1 MELLEHLEIRER
13 MGRKLILLIG
23 HELWAPLS
31 AIQVGLENLATEWEM
46 PTGFRAAMLEMARAD
61 LERLR
66 QLIQDFLTPS
76 HLESGQLAPGSIKL
90 RATLEKLLKRTRL
103 RLLEQCHVQ
112 SAPQLGGNHQ
122 TSSTD
127 KNATHPEQVARL
139 QRLEILE
146 HVHSNLIAIVGH
158 ELRTPLSSIQVVLER
173 LLPAVKIQARLRRA
187 RVGAVPELDSQSM
200 LEVIVADTGR
210 GIVPSHL
217 EAIFNHFYQ
226 EESALRRNFGG
237 TGIGLARARLIIQS
251 LGGQIW
257 ADSAGQQQ
265 GSKFHFTVPVASN
278 CE

>member
-1 MELLEHLEIRER
+1 MKSCHAPKSLPQILVELPP
-13 MGRKLILLIG
+13 KL
-23 HELWAPLS
+23 P
-31 AIQVGLENLATEWEM
+31 AIQADGDRLGEALAQLLDNACKFTA
-46 PTGFRAAMLEMARAD
+46 PTG
-61 LERLR
+61 
-66 QLIQDFLTPS
+66 S
-76 HLESGQLAPGSIKL
+76 
-90 RATLEKLLKRTRL
+90 
-103 RLLEQCHVQ
+103 
-112 SAPQLGGNHQ
+112 
-122 TSSTD
+122 
-127 KNATHPEQVARL
+127 
-139 QRLEILE
+139 
-146 HVHSNLIAIVGH
+146 
-158 ELRTPLSSIQVVLER
+158 
-173 LLPAVKIQARLRRA
+173 VKIQARLRRA